1 MLFTSIYRKKIN
13 AAEALIPLVA
23 FNFKTYQNYAENA
36 LPEAFFQVFLSKT
49 AGKASVLSFYQA
61 DFLVM
66 KLLGSSL
73 IGLLQCT
80 VYACRILSAGLSH
93 ARTAAAAA
101 AN

>member
-1 MLFTSIYRKKIN
+1 MQKTPYRRLFFRFS
-13 AAEALIPLVA
+13 
-23 FNFKTYQNYAENA
+23 
-36 LPEAFFQVFLSKT
+36 FQKT

-101 AN
+101 RERNTMDRKPMRAGIWVKLLRAEA